1 MTLFSKFRIFV
12 VMLSVALGVSLIAPT
27 AHAADAVINAA
38 KVAGEVGERPD
49 GYLGLVEGTVEPAV
63 RRRVDE
69 INARRR
75 ALYQRLAR
83 ERGATVEQVGF
94 LTGEK
99 QIAATPSG
107 QYYMS
112 TSGQWIR
119 K

>member
-1 MTLFSKFRIFV
+1 MITRLRFIMAGLALTLGLSLFSPSAF
-12 VMLSVALGVSLIAPT
+12 
-27 AHAADAVINAA
+27 AADAVIDAA

-49 GYLGLVEGTVEPAV
+49 GYLGLVESNVAPAV

-75 ALYQRLAR
+75 SLYERLAR
-83 ERGATVEQVGF
+83 EKNVTVEQVGF

-99 QIAATPSG
+99 QIAGTPAG

-112 TSGQWIR
+112 TSGSWIR

>member
-1 MTLFSKFRIFV
+1 MIMSASAF
-12 VMLSVALGVSLIAPT
+12 APT
-27 AHAADAVINAA
+27 ALAADAVIDAA
-38 KVAGEVGERPD
+38 KVSGEVGERPD
-49 GYLGLVEGTVEPAV
+49 GYLGLVESSVTPAV

-75 ALYQRLAR
+75 ALYERLAR

-99 QIAATPSG
+99 QIASTPSG
-107 QYYMS
+107 QFYMT
-112 TSGQWIR
+112 TSGQWVR

>member
-1 MTLFSKFRIFV
+1 MMMINRLRFI
-12 VMLSVALGVSLIAPT
+12 LAGLAIALGMSLVAPS
-27 AHAADAVINAA
+27 AHAADAVIDAA
-38 KVAGEVGERPD
+38 KIAGDVGERPD
-49 GYLGLVEGTVEPAV
+49 GYLGLVDGSVEPAV

-75 ALYQRLAR
+75 ALYERLAR

-99 QIAATPSG
+99 QIANTPSG
-107 QYYMS
+107 QYYMT
-112 TSGQWIR
+112 TSGSWVQ